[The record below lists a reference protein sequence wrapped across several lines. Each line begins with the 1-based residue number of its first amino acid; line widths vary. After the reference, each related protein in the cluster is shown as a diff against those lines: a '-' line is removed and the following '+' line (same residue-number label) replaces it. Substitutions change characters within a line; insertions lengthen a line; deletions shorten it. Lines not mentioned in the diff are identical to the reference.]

1 MTIFSKIKH
10 KWLRNIGMG
19 LSLTTIAFVFQAC
32 YGPPRDYKRDVL
44 IEGKIVTKD
53 GTPIEGIKISSDSTI
68 QYAKTDANGEF
79 YMYIPIADKYKLIVE
94 DDNENSKFIGKD
106 TVLLS
111 DDIHTNN
118 LIIKL
123 DSML

>member
-68 QYAKTDANGEF
+68 QYARTDANGEF

-111 DDIHTNN
+111 DDIHTND

-123 DSML
+123 DSMP